1 MKVANKLRWV
11 VGEIDPTGFGLY
23 PTSVPPG
30 VIVQKFQT
38 QSLSGISEE
47 FLQEVTALHS
57 KYTFTFC
64 VAYCEVRG
72 PSSGIIHFS
81 QV

>member
-23 PTSVPPG
+23 STSVPPG

-38 QSLSGISEE
+38 QSLSGISEK

-57 KYTFTFC
+57 KYIHLHF
-64 VAYCEVRG
+64 VLLIVKLEVL
-72 PSSGIIHFS
+72 HLE
-81 QV
+81 